1 MNSTAW
7 KWTRT
12 GEAKVE
18 RPIASWN
25 EKPAT
30 MTIVMMIAP
39 RRKKRSSPIEGAD
52 GRSAIVAIGCPPG
65 TLPVRDFYARRI
77 ARANVRFGWKAD
89 ISKLAR
95 GTLRVLWRGIIKG
108 GANDEIAIATF
119 CHSAAAAGVPG
130 R

>member
-30 MTIVMMIAP
+30 MTIVMTTAP
-39 RRKKRSSPIEGAD
+39 RRKKRSSPIGSAD
-52 GRSAIVAIGCPPG
+52 GRSAKVAIGYPPG
-65 TLPVRDFYARRI
+65 TLPVETFTLVVSLAPMSVLGGKRRLNP
-77 ARANVRFGWKAD
+77 ANTDVGH
-89 ISKLAR
+89 
-95 GTLRVLWRGIIKG
+95 WR
-108 GANDEIAIATF
+108 
-119 CHSAAAAGVPG
+119 H
-130 R
+130 